1 MATLTKKQKDILD
14 FISSYTGKH
23 GVSPTIE
30 EMGRHFRRAIGTIHE
45 HVDGLAKKGLIKKNN
60 YIRGIEIQDN
70 SDLVEIPLKGYIAAG
85 SPIEV
90 FEQYETVT
98 VPRTN
103 LSGAGE
109 HFALKVQGNSMIEEG
124 IFNGDTVVIRKQNT
138 ASNGETVVAIIN
150 GNEATLKKIYKFQAG
165 FRLQPANPEMKPIF
179 VKNLL
184 VQGKVVS
191 VIRNFENN
199 TNIEQISSNEEYIV
213 SKEYSDKSI
222 DVAQLINELV
232 SFRDIIMFKYG
243 FHTNNDFIKTQI
255 IDGIILQEIF
265 RHVANAKKIDIST
278 QKIKEILKELDIN
291 DIKFT
296 RDDTKIL
303 EDILKKYNF
312 NSCDDDILGF
322 IYQSIR
328 PQSGRKEDGQYY
340 TPKKVVRYI
349 LDNIKIN
356 IKENENLKI
365 LDPACGSGQFLLE
378 AYDILYNQYKTTSE
392 KDEET
397 IHGSII
403 SKHLVGFDTD
413 KIAVSLTKL
422 NLFLKSRGTYTGKF
436 NILVANTLKRDS
448 NLLESNQLDKYKNSI
463 DFIVGNPP
471 WGANLDEEE
480 KKYYKKYY
488 DIGKNGL
495 NTFTLFIERAFDFL
509 NENGKLGYL
518 IPEAYL
524 KIKVHQ
530 LSRLQIL
537 SKSRILLL
545 GISGDIFQKVYAP
558 CLVIIFQQ
566 EREKINRE
574 RNEIK
579 IENGVFNGAVEKKVI
594 SQKNF
599 EKSADNIFNINQVG
613 ETEEILNHILAQKN
627 YYLKDNALFI
637 LGIVTGNNEK
647 YLLKEKKDNRYSPI
661 IVGKDVSKYK
671 IDFSGNHF
679 IYDKEI
685 LQQIAPKEYYTVAEK
700 IIYKFI
706 GEKLA
711 FAYDDKQYF
720 TLNNANAFV
729 PKIEKLKTKYI
740 LALLNSRLIQF
751 FYSKSF
757 FTVRVLRGNL
767 EKLPLAYADAEKQDE
782 IITLV
787 NQAINSKNKE
797 VFKTVLDKIDEKV
810 FSLYK
815 IPEKW
820 QQFICKE
827 V

>member
-1 MATLTKKQKDILD
+1 MTTPTKKQKNILD
-14 FISSYTGKH
+14 FIALYTKKH
-23 GVSPTIE
+23 GISPTIE
-30 EMGRHFRRAIGTIHE
+30 EMSQHFKRAVGTIHE
-45 HVDGLAKKGLIKKNN
+45 HVEELVKKGFIKKNN
-60 YIRGIEIQDN
+60 YIRGIEIQNN
-70 SDLVEIPLKGYIAAG
+70 SDLVEIPMKGYIAAG

-90 FEQYETVT
+90 FEQYETIT
-98 VPRTN
+98 VPRAN

-109 HFALKVQGNSMIEEG
+109 HFALKVQGNSMIDEG

-138 ASNGETVVAIIN
+138 ANNGETIVAIIN
-150 GNEATLKKIYKFQAG
+150 GNEATLKKIYKFQTG

-213 SKEYSDKSI
+213 STEYSETGI
-222 DVAQLINELV
+222 NLEQLISELV
-232 SFRDIIMFKYG
+232 NFRDIIIFKYG
-243 FHTNNDFIKTQI
+243 FHTKDDFLKTQI
-255 IDGIILQEIF
+255 IDGLILREIF
-265 RHVANAKKIDIST
+265 QHIANTKKINTKNQVVS
-278 QKIKEILKELDIN
+278 EILKELQLN
-291 DIKFT
+291 DVEFT
-296 RDDTKIL
+296 RDDIKIL
-303 EDILKKYNF
+303 GDILNKYNF
-312 NSCDDDILGF
+312 STCDDDVLGF

-340 TPKKVVRYI
+340 TPKKVVKYI

-356 IKENENLKI
+356 LKENKNLKI

-378 AYDILYNQYKTTSE
+378 AYDILYSQYKE
-392 KDEET
+392 
-397 IHGSII
+397 I
-403 SKHLVGFDTD
+403 SKKNEADIHYTIIKNHLVGFDID
-413 KIAVSLTKL
+413 KIAVNLAKL
-422 NLFLKSRGTYTGKF
+422 NLFLKSRGAYTDKF
-436 NILVANTLKRDS
+436 NILVADTLKRDS
-448 NLLESNQLDKYKNSI
+448 NLLEQNQLDKYKNSI
-463 DFIVGNPP
+463 DFVVGNPP
-471 WGANLDEEE
+471 WGANLGEQE
-480 KKYYKKYY
+480 KKYYKRYY

-509 NENGKLGYL
+509 KDNGKLGYL

-537 SKSRILLL
+537 NRAKILLL
-545 GISGDIFQKVYAP
+545 GISGDVFQKVYAP
-558 CLVIIFQQ
+558 CLVMIFQQ
-566 EREKINRE
+566 EKDKTAREK
-574 RNEIK
+574 NEIN
-579 IENGVFNGAVEKKVI
+579 IENGVFNGHIERRI
-594 SQKNF
+594 IIQKNF
-599 EKSADNIFNINQVG
+599 EKSTENIFNINQIG

-637 LGIVTGNNEK
+637 LGIVTGNNKK
-647 YLLKEKKDNRYSPI
+647 YLVQEKKDSRYSPI
-661 IVGKDVSKYK
+661 IVGKDISKYR
-671 IDFSGNHF
+671 INLITNYF
-679 IYDKEI
+679 IYDKNI
-685 LQQIAPKEYYTVAEK
+685 LQQIAPKEYYTVPEK

-711 FAYDDKQYF
+711 FAYDDQQNF

-740 LALLNSRLIQF
+740 LALLNSKLIQF

-767 EKLPLAYADAEKQDE
+767 EKLPLAYAEPEQQDKLIKLVDQ
-782 IITLV
+782 IISAPDDIRL
-787 NQAINSKNKE
+787 QSILE
-797 VFKTVLDKIDEKV
+797 KIDNEV
-810 FSLYK
+810 YSLYN
-815 IPEKW
+815 INEKW
-820 QQFICKE
+820 KKYIEQE

>member
-1 MATLTKKQKDILD
+1 MTTPTKKQKEILD
-14 FISSYTGKH
+14 FIALYTKKH

-30 EMGRHFRRAIGTIHE
+30 EMSQHFKRAVGTIHE
-45 HVDGLAKKGLIKKNN
+45 HVEELIKKGFIKKNN
-60 YIRGIEIQDN
+60 YIRGIEIQNN
-70 SDLVEIPLKGYIAAG
+70 SDLVEIPMKGYIAAG

-90 FEQYETVT
+90 FEQYETIT
-98 VPRTN
+98 VPRAN

-109 HFALKVQGNSMIEEG
+109 LFALKVQGNSMIDEG

-138 ASNGETVVAIIN
+138 ANNGETIVAIIN
-150 GNEATLKKIYKFQAG
+150 GNEATLKKIYKFQTG

-213 SKEYSDKSI
+213 STEYSETGI
-222 DVAQLINELV
+222 NLEQLVSELV
-232 SFRDIIMFKYG
+232 NFRDTIIFKYG
-243 FHTNNDFIKTQI
+243 FHTKDDFLKTQI
-255 IDGIILQEIF
+255 IDGLIVREIF
-265 RHVANAKKIDIST
+265 QHIANIKKINTENQVIS
-278 QKIKEILKELDIN
+278 EILKELQLNDVEFTKD
-291 DIKFT
+291 DIK
-296 RDDTKIL
+296 IL
-303 EDILKKYNF
+303 GDILNKYNF
-312 NSCDDDILGF
+312 STCDDDVLGF

-328 PQSGRKEDGQYY
+328 PQSDRKEDGQYY
-340 TPKKVVRYI
+340 TPKKVVKYI

-356 IKENENLKI
+356 LKENKNLKI

-378 AYDILYNQYKTTSE
+378 AYDILYSQYKE
-392 KDEET
+392 
-397 IHGSII
+397 I
-403 SKHLVGFDTD
+403 SKKNEADIHRAIIKNHLVGFDID
-413 KIAVSLTKL
+413 KIAVNLAKL
-422 NLFLKSRGTYTGKF
+422 NLFLKSRGAYTDKF
-436 NILVANTLKRDS
+436 NILVADTLKRDS
-448 NLLESNQLDKYKNSI
+448 NLLEQNQLDKYKNSI
-463 DFIVGNPP
+463 DFVVGNPP
-471 WGANLDEEE
+471 WGANLDEQE
-480 KKYYKKYY
+480 KKYYKRYY

-509 NENGKLGYL
+509 KDNGKLGYL

-537 SKSRILLL
+537 NRAKILLL
-545 GISGDIFQKVYAP
+545 GISGDVFQKVYAP
-558 CLVIIFQQ
+558 CLVMIFQK
-566 EREKINRE
+566 EKDKTAREK
-574 RNEIK
+574 NEIN
-579 IENGVFNGAVEKKVI
+579 IENGVFNGHIEHRI
-594 SQKNF
+594 IIQKNF
-599 EKSADNIFNINQVG
+599 EKSTENIFNINQIG

-637 LGIVTGNNEK
+637 LGVVTGNNKK
-647 YLLKEKKDNRYSPI
+647 YLMQEKKDNRYSPI
-661 IVGKDVSKYK
+661 IVGKDISKYR
-671 IDFSGNHF
+671 INLITNYF
-679 IYDKEI
+679 IYDKNI
-685 LQQIAPKEYYTVAEK
+685 LQQIAPKEYYAVPEK

-711 FAYDDKQYF
+711 FAYDDQQNF

-740 LALLNSRLIQF
+740 LALLNSKLIQF

-767 EKLPLAYADAEKQDE
+767 EKLPLVYAEPEQQDKL
-782 IITLV
+782 IKLV
-787 NQAINSKNKE
+787 DQIMSAPDDIRLKSILE
-797 VFKTVLDKIDEKV
+797 KIDNEV
-810 FSLYK
+810 YDFYN
-815 IPEKW
+815 INEKW
-820 QQFICKE
+820 KKYIEQE

>member
-1 MATLTKKQKDILD
+1 MATLTKKQKGILD
-14 FISSYTGKH
+14 FIASYTEKH

-30 EMGRHFRRAIGTIHE
+30 EIGRHFKRAIGTIHE
-45 HVDGLAKKGLIKKNN
+45 HVEELVKKGLIKKNN
-60 YIRGIEIQDN
+60 YIRGIEIQN
-70 SDLVEIPLKGYIAAG
+70 TSDLVEIPLKGYIAAG

-90 FEQYETVT
+90 FEQYETIT
-98 VPRTN
+98 VPRAN

-109 HFALKVQGNSMIEEG
+109 HFALRVRGNSMIEEG

-150 GNEATLKKIYKFQAG
+150 GNEATLKKIYRFQTG

-213 SKEYSDKSI
+213 SKEYSEKSVNL
-222 DVAQLINELV
+222 DQLINELV
-232 SFRDIIMFKYG
+232 NFRDIVIFKYG
-243 FHTNNDFIKTQI
+243 FHTKDDFFKTQI
-255 IDGIILQEIF
+255 IDGLILQEIF
-265 RHVANAKKIDIST
+265 RHIANTKKINTNT
-278 QKIKEILKELDIN
+278 QTINEILKELNLN

-296 RDDTKIL
+296 KDDVRIL

-312 NSCDDDILGF
+312 SACDDDMLGF

-340 TPKKVVRYI
+340 TPKKVVKYI

-356 IKENENLKI
+356 LAENKDLKI

-378 AYDILYNQYKTTSE
+378 AYDILYNQYKEIGE
-392 KDEET
+392 KNET
-397 IHGSII
+397 EIHANII
-403 SKHLVGFDTD
+403 KDHLIGFDID
-413 KIAVSLTKL
+413 KIAINLTKL
-422 NLFLKSRGTYTGKF
+422 NLFLKSSGTYIGKF
-436 NILVANTLKRDS
+436 NILTADTLKRDS

-463 DFIVGNPP
+463 DYLVGNPP
-471 WGANLDEEE
+471 WGANLDEKQ
-480 KKYYKKYY
+480 KKYYKNHYE
-488 DIGKNGL
+488 IGKNGL

-509 NENGKLGYL
+509 KENGKLGYL

-537 SKSRILLL
+537 DRAKIQLL

-558 CLVIIFQQ
+558 CLVMIFQQ
-566 EREKINRE
+566 EKDKATREK
-574 RNEIK
+574 NEIS
-579 IENGVFNGAVEKKVI
+579 IENGVFNGQTEHKMI
-594 SQKNF
+594 IQKNF

-627 YYLKDNALFI
+627 CYLKDNALFI
-637 LGIVTGNNEK
+637 LGIVTGNNKK
-647 YLLKEKKDNRYSPI
+647 YLIQEKKDDRYSPI
-661 IVGKDVSKYK
+661 IVGKDISKYK
-671 IDFSGNHF
+671 INFTGNYF
-679 IYDKEI
+679 IYDKNI
-685 LQQIAPKEYYTVAEK
+685 LQQIAPKEYYTVPEK

-706 GEKLA
+706 GEKLS

-740 LALLNSRLIQF
+740 LALLNSKLMQF

-767 EKLPLAYADAEKQDE
+767 EKLPLVNAEQEKQDE
-782 IITLV
+782 IIGLV
-787 NQAINSKNKE
+787 NHAINSKNDE
-797 VFKTVLDKIDEKV
+797 TFKVALNKIDDEI

-815 IPEKW
+815 MPEKW
-820 QQFICKE
+820 RQYIYKE